1 MGLDGLLN
9 QNLLI
14 GWPSSSKH
22 LKKALKVSK
31 GLFSFFSQLKA
42 KKKLTNFHPQQ
53 YYHCMW
59 SVTSVKALESVWQR
73 GFVCSVLE
81 HKSVNPDRLKRA
93 LDNGTNVQIT
103 DFRVFSPNSR
113 TEQININNRKSM
125 RNLSQAKLRSN
136 EFTFSGFQKGLRA
149 KSYKETK

>member
-1 MGLDGLLN
+1 MVFVMGLDGLLN

-42 KKKLTNFHPQQ
+42 KKKVDQLSSTVVLSL
-53 YYHCMW
+53 Y
-59 SVTSVKALESVWQR
+59 V
-73 GFVCSVLE
+73 VCNVCKSSRKCVAKRICVFVLE

-136 EFTFSGFQKGLRA
+136 EFTFLGF
-149 KSYKETK
+149 